1 MKNLGIVLNVYILAC
16 LSVIDTDWYACA
28 YPIIDTIDTIP
39 FLFAMGYFPF
49 VYKKLSGFQ
58 LTCFIAVFF
67 ALVFKWL
74 DYEYLNSEYHVY
86 IMWHMII
93 NGIFPVLALLYK
105 VKGVEDENN

>member
-16 LSVIDTDWYACA
+16 LSVIDTDWYARV